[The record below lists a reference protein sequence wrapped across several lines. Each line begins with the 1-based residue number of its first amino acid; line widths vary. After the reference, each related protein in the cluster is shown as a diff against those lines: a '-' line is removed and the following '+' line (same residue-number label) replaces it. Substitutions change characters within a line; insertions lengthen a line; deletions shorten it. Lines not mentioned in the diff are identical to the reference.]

1 MLLYL
6 ATEMLGVSRNGDA
19 WRVKEMPRVLL
30 ASDLLEILGMSLD
43 VT

>member
-1 MLLYL
+1 MVCVELLLY
-6 ATEMLGVSRNGDA
+6 AAVSCNGDA